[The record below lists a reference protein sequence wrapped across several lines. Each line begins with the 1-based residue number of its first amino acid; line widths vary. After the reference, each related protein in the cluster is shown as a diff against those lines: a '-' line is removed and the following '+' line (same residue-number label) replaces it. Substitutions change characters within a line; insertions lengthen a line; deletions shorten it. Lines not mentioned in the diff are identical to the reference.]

1 MNKPLNPWKLP
12 EFRAG
17 QNITCRVERQ
27 ERDGYAVTIS
37 KDNLPGFLPTEES
50 LKIGEEILAQFVCVS
65 NNRILLT
72 TRFSSVTGNK
82 REFEYVDWEQ
92 QVSQLG
98 SSVDS
103 PANAESTKP
112 LTEEEAAFRVWAKQL
127 SPKRMQLRRA
137 TDLILP
143 PLNEADVETFTTAE
157 HDLEWLI
164 TDLEGGMRSGCIKAS
179 CESVLSRSAMLLY
192 RGRCVGCIYSSKS
205 NPECPPQEEALQHT
219 IADMKHPDTKIK
231 LYDLPESLVLAS
243 SALFLGYPVE
253 HQIEPVPR
261 DCFDYTLEWL
271 DSKKYTACLTIGLTN
286 RIGHCFVYIYRGLY
300 VGSFYVEDQTFNQN
314 RDFVYSI
321 IAEDPKAT
329 INVQILPNEMT
340 SAAVRFG
347 YSLSIATKQTTF

>member
-1 MNKPLNPWKLP
+1 MNRPLNPWKLP

-27 ERDGYAVTIS
+27 ERDGYAVTTS
-37 KDNLPGFLPTEES
+37 KDNLPGFLPTEEP
-50 LKIGEEILAQFVCVS
+50 LKIGEEVLAQFVCVS

-72 TRFSSVTGNK
+72 TRFSSITGNK
-82 REFEYVDWEQ
+82 RQFEYVDWEN
-92 QVSQLG
+92 QVNELG
-98 SSVDS
+98 SDSV
-103 PANAESTKP
+103 AAAAAAKP
-112 LTEEEAAFRVWAKQL
+112 ISEEEAAFRVWAKQV
-127 SPKRMQLRRA
+127 SPQHVQLRRA

-143 PLNEADVETFTTAE
+143 PLNETDVETFSIAE
-157 HDLEWLI
+157 HDLEWLL
-164 TDLEGGMRSGCIKAS
+164 TDLEGGMRSGCLKAS
-179 CESVLSRSAMLLY
+179 SETVLSRSAMLLY
-192 RGRCVGCIYSSKS
+192 RGRCVGCIYSNKG
-205 NPECPPQEEALQHT
+205 NPECPAQEEALQHML
-219 IADMKHPDTKIK
+219 ADLKYPDTKIR

-253 HQIEPVPR
+253 HQVEPEPK

-286 RIGHCFVYIYRGLY
+286 RLGHCFVYVYRGLY

-314 RDFVYSI
+314 RDFVYEI
-321 IAEDPKAT
+321 LKEDPKAT

-347 YSLSIATKQTTF
+347 YNLSIATKNTTY